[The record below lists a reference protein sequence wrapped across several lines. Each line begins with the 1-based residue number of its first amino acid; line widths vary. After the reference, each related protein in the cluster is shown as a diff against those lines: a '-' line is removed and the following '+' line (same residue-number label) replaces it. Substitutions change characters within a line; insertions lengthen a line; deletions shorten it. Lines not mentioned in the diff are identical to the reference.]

1 MILRSKIKY
10 QEKVNQ
16 YNLNPN
22 ICKYCNK
29 PIIATDKD
37 KLADVKRKI
46 FCNSSCAASY
56 NNKGNVKNK
65 NGINGVNKDKLKE
78 GNSSYIDK
86 FSDLEIIELF
96 LISNSV
102 LEFCQKL
109 GYKSYISKRKNKV
122 TNRLK
127 SLGIDLSILN
137 TNLQNNQSNIQKCSV
152 CGAKLSKNNKSGL
165 CVICHNAQK
174 ADRKIQYWLTTGD
187 LNIKVGGSI
196 KGCIRNY
203 IYKEQNNKCAICG
216 LENTWNGKLLNFV
229 LDHIDGNAGNNKR
242 KNLRL
247 VCPNCDSQLDTFK
260 SKNKN
265 SARKNRNKYYH

>member
-1 MILRSKIKY
+1 MILCSKIKY
-10 QEKVNQ
+10 QEEINK
-16 YNLNPN
+16 YNSNPN

-37 KLADVKRKI
+37 RLSDIKRKK

-65 NGINGVNKDKLKE
+65 NGVNGVNKDKLKE
-78 GNSSYIDK
+78 GNLSYIDK
-86 FSDLEIIELF
+86 FSDLEIIEFF

-137 TNLQNNQSNIQKCSV
+137 TNLQSKQLDEKKCSV
-152 CGAKLSKNNKSGL
+152 CGTKISKNNKSGL
-165 CVICHNAQK
+165 CTTCYNAQK
-174 ADRKIQYWLTTGD
+174 ADRKIQDWLTTG
-187 LNIKVGGSI
+187 NINIIVGSHI
-196 KGCIRNY
+196 RGCIRNY
-203 IYKEQNNKCAICG
+203 IYNEQNNKCAICG
-216 LENTWNGKLLNFV
+216 LENTWNGKMLNFV

-242 KNLRL
+242 KKLKIGL
-247 VCPNCDSQLDTFK
+247 S
-260 SKNKN
+260 
-265 SARKNRNKYYH
+265 